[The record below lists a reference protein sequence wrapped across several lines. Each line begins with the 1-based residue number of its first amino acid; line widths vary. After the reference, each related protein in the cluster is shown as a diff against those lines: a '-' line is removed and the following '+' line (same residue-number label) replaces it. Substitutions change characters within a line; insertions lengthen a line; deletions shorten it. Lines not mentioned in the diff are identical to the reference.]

1 MPPPVPYL
9 TMLRQETV
17 KRLAEL
23 TTVFPRVYDS
33 RLPQLKRELLPA
45 IRVYTNSAAHLGR
58 SISIPDFRTTAHL
71 IVQIICEDITD
82 AAIAERIDV
91 YCEVVKNKLL
101 CDGKWLQL
109 FERCETLDLEIDR
122 NVEGEWRLTT
132 ATLDF
137 GVTYSCSYEPVVP
150 DWLLTVGLKVDVI
163 DPAADPN
170 TGPPGTPPNV
180 DGGYPGGYPGPDGRI
195 EVEANFIHPG
205 LPVESLGNLEGI
217 NSEMNPLVMLAT
229 KPLDPRVKRGLPVQ
243 LMTSWPAFNGRW
255 FMVQEITDIALS
267 QFRLRCDTTNE
278 PGLGVPGSIAVL
290 AAENRARPRPT
301 VNPTN
306 GHAKGK

>member
-23 TTVFPRVYDS
+23 TTVFPRVYDT

-137 GVTYSCSYEPVVP
+137 GVSYSCSYEPVVP
-150 DWLLTVGLKVDVI
+150 DWLLTVGLKVDMI

-180 DGGYPGGYPGPDGRI
+180 NGGYEGGYPGPDGRI
-195 EVEANFIHPG
+195 EAEIVMSHPG
-205 LPVESLGNLEGI
+205 LPVQLLGNLEGI
-217 NSEMNPLVMLAT
+217 NNELNPLVMLDA
-229 KPLDPRVKRGLPVQ
+229 KPLDPRVQPGVRVLV
-243 LMTSWPAFNGRW
+243 TSSYASINGRW
-255 FMVQEITDIALS
+255 LTVFSVDHPPLS
-267 QFRLRCDTTNE
+267 QFRLACDLSQE
-278 PGLGVPGSIAVL
+278 PEGGLPGTVSILSA
-290 AAENRARPRPT
+290 
-301 VNPTN
+301 
-306 GHAKGK
+306 